1 MNIDKNTEFITTY
14 LGSKDMDVCGVADL
28 SLYDKELVA
37 VDDSVK
43 DRLTFAISFGLV
55 LSKGIIET
63 LTDGP
68 TLLYLH
74 HYRQLNYRLDMTGY
88 LLSREIE
95 RKGFRAIPFAASQVV
110 DWQNQR
116 AHISHKKVGEIAGV
130 GWIGRNN
137 LLVHPVFGAR
147 VRYNTVLTDMP
158 LKTGRPLTENCGRC
172 RACIGAC
179 PAGAIREEREDFDHQ
194 GCYLMLNKF
203 KKERNLGHHICGI
216 CINACEG
223 ER

>member
-1 MNIDKNTEFITTY
+1 MGIDKNTEFIEAY
-14 LGSKDMDVCGVADL
+14 LKGQDVDVFGVGDM
-28 SLYDKELVA
+28 SFYDKELVA
-37 VDDSVK
+37 LDNSLK
-43 DRLTFAISFGLV
+43 ERLTFGISFGLV
-55 LSKGIIET
+55 LSKGILET

-68 TLLYLH
+68 TLIYLH
-74 HYRQLNYRLDMTGY
+74 HYRQLNYRLDMAAY

-95 RKGFRAIPFAASQVV
+95 RKGFVAMPFAASQLV
-110 DWQNQR
+110 DWKDQR

-137 LLVHPVFGAR
+137 LLVHPVFGAQ

-158 LKTGRPLTENCGRC
+158 LDAGKPLGKDCGQC
-172 RACIGAC
+172 RACISAC
-179 PAGAIREEREDFDHQ
+179 PAGAIREEKENFDHQ

-216 CINACEG
+216 CIRACRG